1 MTEPRPPAMT
11 SSRPYLLRALY
22 EWIGD
27 NQMSPH
33 LLVDATREGVQVPSS
48 AIKDGRVVL
57 NVAARAVAQLDIGS
71 RDVRFLARFG
81 GVSQQV
87 IVPIGAVIA
96 IYPQE
101 TGQLIML
108 PEEDPEVL
116 APPPDEP
123 PEAPTD
129 GPRKGAHLR
138 IVK

>member
-1 MTEPRPPAMT
+1 MTDAPVAMT

-22 EWIGD
+22 EWIND

-33 LLVDATREGVQVPSS
+33 LLVDAGREGVQVPRS

-57 NVAARAVAQLDIGS
+57 NIAPRAVAQLDIGS
-71 RDVRFLARFG
+71 REIRFLARFG

-87 IVPIGAVIA
+87 IVPVGAVLA

-108 PEEDPEVL
+108 PEEEADAAP
-116 APPPDEP
+116 PPPDEP
-123 PEAPTD
+123 PDAPAD

-138 IVK
+138 VVK

>member
-1 MTEPRPPAMT
+1 MSDRPPAMT
-11 SSRPYLLRALY
+11 SNRPYLLRALH
-22 EWIGD
+22 EWISD

-33 LLVDATREGVQVPSS
+33 LLVDAVREGVQVPKS

-57 NVAARAVAQLDIGS
+57 NIAARAVAQLDIGN
-71 RDVRFLARFG
+71 RDIRFLARFG

-87 IVPIGAVIA
+87 IVPIGAVLA

-108 PEEDPEVL
+108 PDEDADAT

>member
-1 MTEPRPPAMT
+1 MSERPVAMT
-11 SSRPYLLRALY
+11 SNRPYLLRALY
-22 EWIGD
+22 EWIND

-33 LLVDATREGVQVPSS
+33 LLVDAVRDGVQVPPS

-57 NVAARAVAQLDIGS
+57 NIAPRAVAQFEIGNLE
-71 RDVRFLARFG
+71 VRFLARFG

-87 IVPIGAVIA
+87 RVPVGAVLA

-108 PEEDPEVL
+108 PDEDADAAP
-116 APPPDEP
+116 APPDDPPD
-123 PEAPTD
+123 APAE

-138 IVK
+138 VVK

>member
-1 MTEPRPPAMT
+1 MT
-11 SSRPYLLRALY
+11 SSRPYLLRAMY
-22 EWIGD
+22 EWITD

-33 LLVDATREGVQVPSS
+33 LLVDAAREGVQVPAS
-48 AIKDGRVVL
+48 AIKDGRVIL
-57 NVAARAVAQLDIGS
+57 NIAARAVAQLDIGS
-71 RDVRFLARFG
+71 RDIRFLARFG

-87 IVPIGAVIA
+87 IVPLGAVLA

-108 PEEDPEVL
+108 PDDDPEAT

-123 PEAPTD
+123 PEAPSD